1 MITFTGLLSLY
12 TNVVFTEKSTLLS
25 TYLLMLV
32 SLVNSFIVN
41 FNGIAVNILAIT
53 FTKLFCLASNIIFT
67 QKSTLLST
75 YLQMLGPLL
84 NSFIV
89 NFVVIAVNT
98 IITMS

>member
-1 MITFTGLLSLY
+1 MSEQCMWRTWALRSDY
-12 TNVVFTEKSTLLS
+12 QATLLS
-25 TYLLMLV
+25 TYLLMLR

-67 QKSTLLST
+67 QKSTLLSI

-89 NFVVIAVNT
+89 NFGVIAVNT
-98 IITMS
+98 IIKMS